1 MPELPEVETIRL
13 QLSSVL
19 VGKAIKGIEVR
30 KAKLWRGDQNKVIG
44 KKIVKLRR
52 YSKLLVIDLT
62 DGLSLAIH
70 LKLTGRLV
78 YEEFKVKSE
87 KLKVNWDINY
97 PTDKH
102 THVVITFSDNSKLY
116 FHDLRQFGYIQVVG
130 SDAVESLPYVSS
142 LGPEFFRNLD
152 LATFAEIIKKGSRPI
167 KLILMDQQ
175 KLAGV
180 GNIYANEGLWCAK
193 IYPKR
198 QANALSDEQI
208 AGLFH
213 CLAKIIKQAIVW
225 KGASD
230 NDYRDAFGGKGEVQ
244 EHFNVY
250 NREGRSCSRCQ
261 TPIKKITLGGRGTYY
276 CPNCQKV

>member
-19 VGKAIKGIEVR
+19 VGKTIKSIEVR
-30 KAKLWRGDQNKVIG
+30 KAKLWRGDRAWVIG
-44 KKIVKLRR
+44 KKIVRLRR

-62 DGLSLAIH
+62 DNFSLAIH

-78 YEEFKVKSE
+78 YE
-87 KLKVNWDINY
+87 KLKVSWDVDY

-102 THVVITFSDNSKLY
+102 THIVIAFSDRSKLY
-116 FHDLRQFGYIQVVG
+116 FHDLRQFGYIQVVE
-130 SDAVESLPYVSS
+130 SNTVESLPYVSS

-152 LATFAEIIKKGSRPI
+152 LGTFTKIIKKGTRPV
-167 KLILMDQQ
+167 KLVLMDQQ
-175 KLAGV
+175 RLAGV
-180 GNIYANEGLWCAK
+180 GNIYANESLWCAK

-198 QANALSDEQI
+198 RANALSDEQI

-213 CLAKIIKQAIVW
+213 CLEKIFKQAIVW

-230 NDYRDAFGGKGEVQ
+230 NDYRDAFGEKGHVQ

-250 NREGRSCSRCQ
+250 NCEGKPCGRCQ

-276 CPNCQKV
+276 CSNCQKENPQN